1 MLKVICDE
9 HNHPPAQH
17 LEGHPF
23 ARRLSADETRL
34 VADLTRKNVTP
45 RNILSTLK
53 DQNKN
58 NVSVIKT
65 VYNAQQKIRMD
76 AQAGKTPMQVLMSHL
91 HTNNYVYDFTTGDSN
106 ELENLFFIHPTSWNI
121 CRAFP
126 HVVIIDA
133 TYKTNAYNKAFVEI
147 VGMTST
153 QKTFSIG
160 FVFMHNEQEPNYTWA
175 LNCLKSTLD
184 ECMQPRV
191 IITDRELALINAC
204 RTLSLQPRATDIEE
218 PVVQKNTRG
227 RPSLKK
233 QQKKKANRPRGIP
246 SGFNNLDL
254 NQEPERH
261 SYSFDLLEELH
272 SGYSLYH
279 GAFTSGFN
287 ELHESLCWNTSP
299 AYEPHYMIMPLTGYL
314 IASKF
319 RVIVH
324 CLSHEQSMTCF
335 PLSKG
340 PEECQP
346 HRTITLVNVNGNHY
360 MSVFLKENYP
370 MPPTTPYWNAHRNSS
385 ASAWKAMYR
394 SRFELYNQLTS
405 RSFVPHWINIDD

>member
-1 MLKVICDE
+1 MFIILHIVILFLNAGESISLDLIDIFWKKLDYKPMKVVGNDDIEEPVVRIDDV
-9 HNHPPAQH
+9 
-17 LEGHPF
+17 LEKIKENYNE
-23 ARRLSADETRL
+23 ETE
-34 VADLTRKNVTP
+34 
-45 RNILSTLK
+45 
-53 DQNKN
+53 
-58 NVSVIKT
+58 
-65 VYNAQQKIRMD
+65 
-76 AQAGKTPMQVLMSHL
+76 AGK
-91 HTNNYVYDFTTGDSN
+91 
-106 ELENLFFIHPTSWNI
+106 
-121 CRAFP
+121 
-126 HVVIIDA
+126 II
-133 TYKTNAYNKAFVEI
+133 YMNKLSEI
-147 VGMTST
+147 Y
-153 QKTFSIG
+153 
-160 FVFMHNEQEPNYTWA
+160 E
-175 LNCLKSTLD
+175 
-184 ECMQPRV
+184 
-191 IITDRELALINAC
+191 
-204 RTLSLQPRATDIEE
+204 PRATDIEE

-233 QQKKKANRPRGIP
+233 QQKKKANRPSGIP
-246 SGFNNLDL
+246 SCFNDLDL

-261 SYSFDLLEELH
+261 SYSFDFDLNEEPQSYDPFLMRGIPYIFRDYIDGIQNVIGDGNCGFRAVAVCLGLNEDKWLSIRHDLLEELH
-272 SGYSLYH
+272 NDYSLYH

-335 PLSKG
+335 PLRKG

-385 ASAWKAMYR
+385 ASAWKAMYW

-405 RSFVPHWINIDD
+405 RSFVPPWINIDD

>member
-1 MLKVICDE
+1 MVEWTQNTAYSLGYVIVTRRSKAYVNGFVYKVILICDRGREYKATNTIRATGSKKINCSFQLEGKYSKEYNHWMLKVICDE

-23 ARRLSADETRL
+23 ARRLSVDETRL

-53 DQNKN
+53 EQNKN

-76 AQAGKTPMQVLMSHL
+76 SQAGKTPMQVLMSHL

-121 CRAFP
+121 WRAFP
-126 HVVIIDA
+126 HVLIIDA
-133 TYKTNAYNKAFVEI
+133 TYKTNAYNKPFVEI
-147 VGMTST
+147 VGVTST

-204 RTLSLQPRATDIEE
+204 RTVFPDAAQLLCRWHIE
-218 PVVQKNTRG
+218 
-227 RPSLKK
+227 
-233 QQKKKANRPRGIP
+233 QKKN
-246 SGFNNLDL
+246 
-254 NQEPERH
+254 
-261 SYSFDLLEELH
+261 
-272 SGYSLYH
+272 
-279 GAFTSGFN
+279 
-287 ELHESLCWNTSP
+287 
-299 AYEPHYMIMPLTGYL
+299 
-314 IASKF
+314 
-319 RVIVH
+319 
-324 CLSHEQSMTCF
+324 
-335 PLSKG
+335 
-340 PEECQP
+340 
-346 HRTITLVNVNGNHY
+346 
-360 MSVFLKENYP
+360 
-370 MPPTTPYWNAHRNSS
+370 
-385 ASAWKAMYR
+385 
-394 SRFELYNQLTS
+394 
-405 RSFVPHWINIDD
+405 

>member
-1 MLKVICDE
+1 MEDNIVGCNRRNTGINHRRHKSAGEAENRRGSSLGKRSSPEQPRIGEGARDLGKTARDLRKTARLTPEKSGEARREREAPGTAENRRGSSRSWEDSSRSEEDSSIDAGKKLENRKNNREKLGKHSSQKFKSRDELVEWTQNTAYSLGYVIVTRRSKAYVNDFVYKVILICDRGREYKATNTIRVFGSKKINCNFQLEGKYSKEYNHWMFKVICDE

-17 LEGHPF
+17 LEGHPY

-53 DQNKN
+53 EQNKN
-58 NVSVIKT
+58 NVS
-65 VYNAQQKIRMD
+65 
-76 AQAGKTPMQVLMSHL
+76 
-91 HTNNYVYDFTTGDSN
+91 
-106 ELENLFFIHPTSWNI
+106 
-121 CRAFP
+121 
-126 HVVIIDA
+126 
-133 TYKTNAYNKAFVEI
+133 
-147 VGMTST
+147 
-153 QKTFSIG
+153 
-160 FVFMHNEQEPNYTWA
+160 
-175 LNCLKSTLD
+175 
-184 ECMQPRV
+184 
-191 IITDRELALINAC
+191 
-204 RTLSLQPRATDIEE
+204 
-218 PVVQKNTRG
+218 
-227 RPSLKK
+227 
-233 QQKKKANRPRGIP
+233 
-246 SGFNNLDL
+246 
-254 NQEPERH
+254 
-261 SYSFDLLEELH
+261 
-272 SGYSLYH
+272 
-279 GAFTSGFN
+279 
-287 ELHESLCWNTSP
+287 
-299 AYEPHYMIMPLTGYL
+299 GYL

-335 PLSKG
+335 PLWKG

-405 RSFVPHWINIDD
+405 RSFVSSWINIDD